1 MTTYTEMKIGKI
13 RIVLLALALLPLLSS
28 CKLDEPE
35 SPIQELQS
43 YEYRFSIVEET
54 KALLNDNGVFWEA
67 GDQVG
72 LFAGSGASVA
82 ADVDVSTS
90 PKSIVYS
97 SGSPLSAGTNIFSY
111 YPFQAGNTSASAAKI
126 TIPTNQQGGTQSAMP
141 MAGIP
146 FAVTEGQ
153 GTQGSVYFLNL
164 GSVIDFR
171 VYSDKYAGEQI
182 ESITLAVTSGS
193 HAVSGNATIDLTSV
207 ASGNESSLSLTWPQ
221 EVASSVTLSQT
232 GTVAT
237 SKETAVGSML
247 MVVAPGTYYSGT
259 ITIVTNVANYTF
271 SFTDDKVLEFTRNR
285 IKRFNMNLDN
295 AVRNK
300 LYFRLENDK
309 MAEYLDY
316 VDVHPYDTTNYT
328 YSYVYEY
335 SKDKSS
341 SNRLDLPLPVTLSW
355 ISTQTG
361 TMSAEVYYDSA
372 HTQPES
378 MVYVKFSSDAKS
390 VDIYN
395 LIPNRHYYYV
405 IKAGAAT
412 VASGEFNT
420 TGHRRIMYVADPSCG
435 RYYANNC
442 RDIGGLETAAT
453 DSIVKYGKI
462 FRGSNMDMTTD
473 DQKTYITNVM
483 HVGLDVDLR
492 YNATS
497 NDGGKLFNA
506 LNLHEIEPST
516 STSNTSGI
524 YRGHTQEL
532 YNNWTDL
539 TNTSKIGPTLTRIIN
554 AAAATDCAVYIHCK
568 VGADRTGFVCLMLEA
583 ILGVKQVLCDV
594 DYELT
599 SFSPDVGSNPYRLRN
614 DTPES
619 WYYYPMG
626 INAINDRLKD
636 QPNATFQQKAIDYA
650 VNVLGVP
657 DEKINVFRKCMLE
670 PKVRPDNNN

>member
-1 MTTYTEMKIGKI
+1 MKISKI
-13 RIVLLALALLPLLSS
+13 RIILLALAFLPLLSS

-35 SPIQELQS
+35 VPPQELQS

-54 KALLNDNGVFWEA
+54 KALLNDNGVFWVA

-97 SGSPLSAGTNIFSY
+97 SGSPLSAGTNVYSY
-111 YPFQAGNTSASAAKI
+111 YPHQEGNTSASAAKI
-126 TIPTNQQGGTQSAMP
+126 TIPANQQGGTQSAMP

-171 VYSDKYAGEQI
+171 VYSTNYAGEQI

-193 HAVSGNATIDLTSV
+193 HAVSGEATINLTSV

-221 EVASSVTLSQT
+221 GAGVASSVTLSQD
-232 GTVAT
+232 GSTVAT
-237 SKETAVGSML
+237 SKDAAMTAGPML
-247 MVVAPGTYYSGT
+247 MVVAPGTYSGT
-259 ITIVTNVANYTF
+259 ITIVTDVANYTF
-271 SFTDDKVLEFTRNR
+271 SFTNKEFTRNS
-285 IKRFNMNLDN
+285 IKGFNMNLNN

-300 LYFRLENDK
+300 LSFRLENDK
-309 MAEYLDY
+309 MAAYLDY
-316 VDVHPYDTTNYT
+316 MDEHPYDTT
-328 YSYVYEY
+328 YSSSFVEQY
-335 SKDKSS
+335 SNTKSS
-341 SNRLDLPLPVTLSW
+341 DNRLDLPLPVTLSW

-378 MVYVKFSSDAKS
+378 MAYVKFSSDANS

-405 IKAGAAT
+405 IKAEDET

-420 TGHRRIMYVADPSCG
+420 TGHRRFLYVADPPYG
-435 RYYANNC
+435 KPYANNC
-442 RDIGGLETAAT
+442 RDLGGLKTT
-453 DSIVKYGKI
+453 DGRTVKYGKI
-462 FRGSNMDMTTD
+462 FRGTNLDSTTTNQ
-473 DQKTYITNVM
+473 QKYIKQVM
-483 HVGLDVDLR
+483 GVGLDVDLR
-492 YNATS
+492 ENEQNS
-497 NDGGKLFNA
+497 PRSDGKAMFNA
-506 LNLHEIEPST
+506 LNLFQIPAST
-516 STSNTSGI
+516 DTSNTSDT
-524 YRGHTQEL
+524 YEGHTREL
-532 YNNWTDL
+532 YGSWTHL
-539 TNTSKIGPTLTRIIN
+539 TTAYKMGPTLTRIIN
-554 AAAATDCAVYIHCK
+554 AAVNGKGVYIHCT

-583 ILGVKQVLCDV
+583 ILGVKQGLCDV

-599 SFSPDVGSNPYRLRN
+599 SFSPALLSSSKFFRLRN
-614 DTPES
+614 DTS
-619 WYYYPMG
+619 VDWLYYPRG
-626 INAINDRLKD
+626 VTAINKRSST
-636 QPNATFQQKAIDYA
+636 TFQERAIDYA
-650 VNVLGVP
+650 VNVLRVP
-657 DEKINVFRKCMLE
+657 AEKITAFQNCMLE
-670 PKVRPDNNN
+670 

>member
-1 MTTYTEMKIGKI
+1 MKIGKI

-43 YEYRFSIVEET
+43 YECRFSIVEET
-54 KALLNDNGVFWEA
+54 KALLNDNGVFWVD

-72 LFAGSGASVA
+72 LFAGSGASVV
-82 ADVDVSTS
+82 ADVDVTTT
-90 PKSIVYS
+90 PKRIVYS
-97 SGSPLSAGTNIFSY
+97 SGSPLSAGTIIFSY

-126 TIPTNQQGGTQSAMP
+126 TIPANQQGGTQSAMP

-193 HAVSGNATIDLTSV
+193 HAVSGDATINLTSV
-207 ASGNESSLSLTWPQ
+207 ASGNESSLSLTWP
-221 EVASSVTLSQT
+221 EGVASSVTLSQA

-237 SKETAVGSML
+237 SKEKAVEAGSML
-247 MVVAPGTYYSGT
+247 MVVAPGTYSGT
-259 ITIVTNVANYTF
+259 ITIVTDVANYTF
-271 SFTDDKVLEFTRNR
+271 SFTDKEFTRNS
-285 IKRFNMNLDN
+285 IKGFNMNLNN

-300 LYFRLENDK
+300 LSFRLENDK
-309 MAEYLDY
+309 MAAYLDY
-316 VDVHPYDTTNYT
+316 MDAHPYDTANYS

-361 TMSAEVYYDSA
+361 TMSADVYYDSA
-372 HTQPES
+372 HTQPEP
-378 MVYVKFSSDAKS
+378 MAYVKFSSDAHS

-405 IKAGAAT
+405 IKAGNET

-420 TGHRRIMYVADPSCG
+420 TGHRRILYVADPPCG
-435 RYYANNC
+435 KPYANNC
-442 RDIGGLETAAT
+442 RDIGGLKTIDGRT
-453 DSIVKYGKI
+453 VKYGKI
-462 FRGSNMDMTTD
+462 FRGSNMDSTTTV
-473 DQKTYITNVM
+473 QQNYIKNVM
-483 HVGLDVDLR
+483 RVGLDVDLR
-492 YNATS
+492 KDKDSTS
-497 NDGGKLFNA
+497 ASSDGKAMFNA
-506 LNLHEIEPST
+506 LNLFQIPKST
-516 STSNTSGI
+516 NASNTSDT
-524 YRGHTQEL
+524 YEGHTRES
-532 YNNWTDL
+532 YDSWTNL
-539 TNTSKIGPTLTRIIN
+539 TTAYIMGPTLTRIIN
-554 AAAATDCAVYIHCK
+554 AAVNGKGVYIHCT

-583 ILGVKQVLCDV
+583 ILGVKQGLCDV

-599 SFSPDVGSNPYRLRN
+599 SFSPDVGSNPYRRRT
-614 DTPES
+614 DQPTS

-626 INAINDRLKD
+626 INAINN
-636 QPNATFQQKAIDYA
+636 QPGATFQQKAIDYA
-650 VNVLGVP
+650 VNVLRVP
-657 DEKINVFRKCMLE
+657 AEKITAFQNCMLE
-670 PKVRPDNNN
+670 

>member
-1 MTTYTEMKIGKI
+1 MKIGKI

-67 GDQVG
+67 GDKVG

-153 GTQGSVYFLNL
+153 GTKGSVYFLNL

-171 VYSDKYAGEQI
+171 VYSTNYAGEQI

-193 HAVSGNATIDLTSV
+193 HAVSGEATINLTSV

-221 EVASSVTLSQT
+221 GVASSVTLSQA

-237 SKETAVGSML
+237 SKEKAVEAGSML
-247 MVVAPGTYYSGT
+247 MVVAPGTYSGT
-259 ITIVTNVANYTF
+259 ITIVTDVANYTF
-271 SFTDDKVLEFTRNR
+271 SFTDKEFTRNS
-285 IKRFNMNLDN
+285 IKGFNMNLNN

-300 LYFRLENDK
+300 LSFRLENDK
-309 MAEYLDY
+309 MAAYLDY
-316 VDVHPYDTTNYT
+316 MDAHPYDTANYS

-361 TMSAEVYYDSA
+361 TMSADVYYDSA
-372 HTQPES
+372 HTQPET
-378 MVYVKFSSDAKS
+378 MAYVKFSSDAHS

-405 IKAGAAT
+405 IKDDNNT
-412 VASGEFNT
+412 VVASGEFNT
-420 TGHRRIMYVADPSCG
+420 TGHRRILYVADPSCG

-473 DQKTYITNVM
+473 KQKTYITDVM
-483 HVGLDVDLR
+483 RVGLDVDLR

-524 YRGHTQEL
+524 YRGHTQEP
-532 YNNWTDL
+532 YDKWADL
-539 TNTSKIGPTLTRIIN
+539 TNTSQMGPTLTRIIN
-554 AAAATDCAVYIHCK
+554 AAENGVGVYIHCK
-568 VGADRTGFVCLMLEA
+568 VGADRTGFVCLILEA
-583 ILGVKQVLCDV
+583 ILGVKQELCDV

-599 SFSPDVGSNPYRLRN
+599 SFSPDVGSNPYRRRT
-614 DTPES
+614 DQPES
-619 WYYYPMG
+619 WYYYPKG
-626 INAINDRLKD
+626 INAINNRLKN
-636 QPNATFQQKAIDYA
+636 QPNATFQEKAIDYA